1 MTDDFD
7 ALARTL
13 DARWTCRQFLPDQ
26 VPQPTIERLLAVA
39 QRTPSW
45 CNTQPWQVVVTG
57 GTATDRFRKAL
68 LEHVESGALP

>member
-26 VPQPTIERLLAVA
+26 VPPATIERLLAVA

-45 CNTQPWQVVVTG
+45 CEHAAV
-57 GTATDRFRKAL
+57 ADRR
-68 LEHVESGALP
+68 HRRRVN